1 MPGNQPLRQ
10 LTISSS
16 AISPISQSF
25 SIFFKNYR
33 RNLSSHTTTI
43 TPTLERRVLWHA
55 VTKSL
60 VTEAQV
66 AEIPTTETQGFGHSL
81 WRHDTQHKGLISDIQ
96 HNDTA
101 NMLNVV
107 VPSVVIFYCYA

>member
-1 MPGNQPLRQ
+1 MWG
-10 LTISSS
+10 
-16 AISPISQSF
+16 
-25 SIFFKNYR
+25 
-33 RNLSSHTTTI
+33 
-43 TPTLERRVLWHA
+43 A

-66 AEIPTTETQGFGHSL
+66 AGIPTTETQGFGHSL

-101 NMLNVV
+101 NMLDVI
-107 VPSVVIFYCYA
+107 VPSVAIFLLFCHYSNVVAPISVLRIR

>member
-1 MPGNQPLRQ
+1 MWG
-10 LTISSS
+10 
-16 AISPISQSF
+16 
-25 SIFFKNYR
+25 
-33 RNLSSHTTTI
+33 
-43 TPTLERRVLWHA
+43 A

-107 VPSVVIFYCYA
+107 VPSVVIFYCYDECHYSECHYAECRGAGYEFGHFHALLGFHHSL